1 MNEMKVVM
9 RVLMVVRVVV
19 RVVVVMDEMKVMRV
33 VATSLL
39 KDPFL
44 SSSWLPRP
52 SWSRE
57 LKMMTVIVIIIIIM
71 IMIMIMTIMV
81 IKAF

>member
-1 MNEMKVVM
+1 MVKVVM

-19 RVVVVMDEMKVMRV
+19 RVVVMVDEMKVMRV

-71 IMIMIMTIMV
+71 IMIMIMTMV

>member
-19 RVVVVMDEMKVMRV
+19 MVGMMMDEMKVMRV

-71 IMIMIMTIMV
+71 IMIMIMTMV

>member
-19 RVVVVMDEMKVMRV
+19 MMMDEMKVMRV

-57 LKMMTVIVIIIIIM
+57 LKMMTVIVIVIIIM
-71 IMIMIMTIMV
+71 IMIMIMTMV

>member
-19 RVVVVMDEMKVMRV
+19 MMMDEMKVMRV

-71 IMIMIMTIMV
+71 IMIMIMTMV